1 LSLEVDAKA
10 RYKNDDGSSD
20 IIRWLKEIR
29 EENASIAE
37 LKSLEE
43 YYVKDM
49 ADILAELLRDM
60 NLSFNIST
68 ETMKKLGMEY
78 SKVSLTPNSDVRI
91 VDMKGRVSTTK
102 LADMPSSVV
111 ITILALIMPHLKEAL
126 TARKVMMR
134 DQAGVLERMVRQLKD
149 MRGVNHSQ
157 V

>member
-1 LSLEVDAKA
+1 MSLEVDAKS
-10 RYKNDDGSSD
+10 RYKTNDGSSD

-37 LKSLEE
+37 LKLLEE

-49 ADILAELLRDM
+49 ADTLTELLKNM

-68 ETMKKLGMEY
+68 ETMKKLGIEY

-91 VDMKGRVSTTK
+91 VDMEGRVSTTK

-111 ITILALIMPHLKEAL
+111 ITILGLIMPHLKEAL
-126 TARKVMMR
+126 AARKVRMR
-134 DQAGVLERMVRQLKD
+134 DQAGVLERMVKQLKD